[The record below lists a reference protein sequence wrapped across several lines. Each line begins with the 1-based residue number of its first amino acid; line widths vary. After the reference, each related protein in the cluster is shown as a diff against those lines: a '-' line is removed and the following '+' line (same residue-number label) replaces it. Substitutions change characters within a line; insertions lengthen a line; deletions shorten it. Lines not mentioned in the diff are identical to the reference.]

1 MFSLYAFT
9 LLIFSS
15 FLTLISAK
23 YVDLVSPSE
32 QDLATQLD
40 QYALTHHQ
48 EVYHFIAKTY
58 DDRIVI
64 QIRFENDTVGFE
76 GYFTET
82 PQLLEDLEL
91 VQKNI
96 YHATVQAGLEGYS
109 NDAVSIDTLK
119 AYRYGTPPEG
129 HQESKGVLCRP
140 CRECLRDVHGLL
152 EKKAYSRCGL
162 QSIRD
167 TNFSGSN
174 ITADN
179 NIMSTSSA
187 NSKTPLEDQ
196 VLPSERPQAL
206 SIVEYHTSHPE
217 TYIFIA
223 RTTSQKV
230 IIQVRHDDPDD
241 KLGIE
246 GYFTETPELIR
257 HIEQAQEDV
266 WKATVDAGLD
276 SIPV

>member
-1 MFSLYAFT
+1 
-9 LLIFSS
+9 
-15 FLTLISAK
+15 
-23 YVDLVSPSE
+23 
-32 QDLATQLD
+32 
-40 QYALTHHQ
+40 
-48 EVYHFIAKTY
+48 
-58 DDRIVI
+58 
-64 QIRFENDTVGFE
+64 
-76 GYFTET
+76 
-82 PQLLEDLEL
+82 
-91 VQKNI
+91 
-96 YHATVQAGLEGYS
+96 
-109 NDAVSIDTLK
+109 
-119 AYRYGTPPEG
+119 
-129 HQESKGVLCRP
+129 
-140 CRECLRDVHGLL
+140 
-152 EKKAYSRCGL
+152 
-162 QSIRD
+162 
-167 TNFSGSN
+167 
-174 ITADN
+174 
-179 NIMSTSSA
+179 MSTSSA

-276 SIPV
+276 KYPGVKTLEQMREWRYDGNNYPKRDEKPPWGDGPAPWERDDEGDIRDD